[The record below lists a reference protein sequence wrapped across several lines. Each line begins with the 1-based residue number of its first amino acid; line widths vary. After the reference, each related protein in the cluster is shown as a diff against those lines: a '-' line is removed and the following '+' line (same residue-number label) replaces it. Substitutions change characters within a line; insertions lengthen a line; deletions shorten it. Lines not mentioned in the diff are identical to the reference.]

1 MKMNK
6 IGKYPF
12 LAEPFR
18 CGIMGNLLYS
28 HLGNYMLNAADY
40 QATERKFGYL
50 DLRKDNKAWVLSRF
64 VIEMMDMPKSY
75 DKFFISTWVEST
87 MKYFTHR
94 NWQVEDEDGKVVGY
108 GSGMWAM
115 IDLNTRQPADI
126 SSVGD
131 GVVDS
136 YADPEHTIPI
146 APPSRVRLDEKGA
159 QLIREIGVTYSDLDV
174 NGHVNSVRYIEHAVD
189 LFPVEWYMKKVISR
203 LEVAYV
209 AEAHYG
215 EKLRFY
221 QDEQSA
227 DVHCFKI
234 TSLSTSGEEKE
245 VVRVKFVFT
254 DL

>member
-1 MKMNK
+1 MNK

-64 VIEMMDMPKSY
+64 VIEMTDMPKSY
-75 DKFFISTWVEST
+75 DRFFISTWVEST
-87 MKYFTHR
+87 MKFFTHR
-94 NWQVEDEDGKVVGY
+94 NWHIEDEAGRTVGY

-115 IDLNTRQPADI
+115 IDLDTRQPVDI
-126 SSVGD
+126 SSVNG
-131 GVVDS
+131 GMVDS

-146 APPSRVRLDEKGA
+146 APPSRVRMDEKGA
-159 QLIREIGVTYSDLDV
+159 RQVREQEVTYSDLDV

-189 LFPVEWYMKKVISR
+189 LFPLEWYMKNRISR

-221 QDEQSA
+221 HDEQSQ
-227 DVHCFKI
+227 DTHCFKI
-234 TSLSTSGEEKE
+234 TSLSPTGEERE
-245 VVRVKFVFT
+245 VVRVKFLFAE
-254 DL
+254 L